1 MNLLLEQYDLA
12 ARIMLSPLLNSIWQ
26 ATLILALV
34 AGLLRAIRRLS
45 AATRYAVWLMG
56 LVAIGALPFL
66 PAGSARFSFAPAVTP
81 PNEIIEQ
88 ASASPMTISAVS
100 ASASE
105 PRSSGSSTEQD
116 ARQAS
121 ATPEVLLAPL
131 AVETPSPV
139 FETRPLPP
147 TPESFFHRASQKLLS
162 GRFPI
167 VAFTVWIIGCGIML
181 IRIAGSYIYLVHLR
195 CKLIALPEADC
206 GRLNSLAAA
215 LGVRRKIRI
224 CTSPRVPAPLTIGF
238 WRPLIVLPQGLVC
251 DLSEAEFL
259 SVVVHELAHIKRFD
273 YAGNLLQRVI
283 QAMLFFHPAIWI
295 IGKHLVIE
303 RELACDD
310 WAVKLTGEPRSYA
323 RCLTRLV
330 ELLNHHRPIAA
341 ATGMFFGRHVVSR
354 RIEMILNAERNCST
368 RISKPAVVS
377 ALVVVVGSLL
387 LCSVLSP
394 VIAVP
399 LSQNT
404 KKKPEKTKK
413 NEPPRA
419 QPSAETP
426 ALPATAPL
434 PPSVEWESQP
444 ATTPAAANEL
454 LRELQELQESPQ
466 QPPRASTPLQLLAP
480 PEAPPEP
487 PGLMDAYLAA
497 QGLAQTSASSKSA
510 TPALPESELLSV
522 LTDIVKKDSDPA
534 VRNEALQGIFRF
546 RTDAGIESLIQLYDS
561 LTDHDTKS
569 RVISYLMRRNGD
581 NTKAAAK
588 LVSIAKTEKDEDLR
602 ARAMSQLAA
611 LKSDESATSLINVFD
626 SLSDPKVKQLVVR
639 YLASTKNRKAID
651 KLIAIAKSDPDPTVR
666 QTAIRFLYSI
676 DNRLYVD
683 LLDGAVVRDLSFA
696 PATAMGTGDGVGIGT
711 GGGVGVG
718 GLPSGLGERAP
729 QRAPRPATPPAR
741 RPR

>member
-26 ATLILALV
+26 ATFILALA

-45 AATRYAVWLMG
+45 AATRYAVWLMS

-81 PNEIIEQ
+81 PNEVFEQ
-88 ASASPMTISAVS
+88 ASASPVTISAAS

-105 PRSSGSSTEQD
+105 PHPSRSSTEQD

-121 ATPEVLLAPL
+121 AIPAVLPAPL
-131 AVETPSPV
+131 TVETPSPV

-147 TPESFFHRASQKLLS
+147 TPESFFHRTSQKLLS
-162 GRFPI
+162 GRTPV
-167 VAFTVWIIGCGIML
+167 VAFTIWIIGCAMML

-224 CTSPRVPAPLTIGF
+224 CTSPRVSAPLTIGF

-273 YAGNLLQRVI
+273 YVGNLLQRVI

-330 ELLNHHRPIAA
+330 ELLSHHRPIAA
-341 ATGMFFGRHVVSR
+341 ATGMFFGRYVVSR
-354 RIEMILNAERNCST
+354 RIEMILNAERNSST
-368 RISKPAVVS
+368 RISKPAIIS
-377 ALVVVVGSLL
+377 ALAVVVGSLL
-387 LCSVLSP
+387 LCSALSP

-399 LSQNT
+399 LSQVA
-404 KKKPEKTKK
+404 KKKQEKTKK
-413 NEPPRA
+413 NEPPRV
-419 QPSAETP
+419 QPPAETP
-426 ALPATAPL
+426 ALPATVPL

-454 LRELQELQESPQ
+454 LRELQEAQETPP
-466 QPPRASTPLQLLAP
+466 QPPRASTPLQLSTAGEL
-480 PEAPPEP
+480 P
-487 PGLMDAYLAA
+487 PGAGYAA
-497 QGLAQTSASSKSA
+497 AALQAELLAQTAASSKSA

-534 VRNEALQGIFRF
+534 VRNEALQGIIRF
-546 RTDAGIESLIQLYDS
+546 RTDAGIESLITLYDS
-561 LTDHDTKS
+561 LADRETKS
-569 RVISYLMRRNGD
+569 RVITSLLRRNGD

-588 LVSIAKTEKDEDLR
+588 LVAIAKTEKDEDLH
-602 ARAMSQLAA
+602 ARAMSQLAS
-611 LKSDESATSLINVFD
+611 LKGDESATSLISVFD

-639 YLASTKNRKAID
+639 YLASTKNRNAID

-666 QTAIRFLYSI
+666 QTAIRSLYSI
-676 DNRLYVD
+676 DNRLYMD
-683 LLDGAVVRDLSFA
+683 LLDRAVVRDLSFA
-696 PATAMGTGDGVGIGT
+696 PAPAMGTGGGVGIGT

-729 QRAPRPATPPAR
+729 QQTPRPATPPAR